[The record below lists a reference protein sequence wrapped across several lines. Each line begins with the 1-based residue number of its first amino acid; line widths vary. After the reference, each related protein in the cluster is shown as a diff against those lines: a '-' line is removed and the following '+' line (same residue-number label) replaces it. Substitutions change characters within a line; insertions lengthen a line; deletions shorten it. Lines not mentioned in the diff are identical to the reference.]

1 MEWGVISGGGHVVI
15 YGDGMDD
22 LFGWESGAG
31 VWGATNN
38 YDVYVPKSTYSGST
52 GLFKTVNN
60 YIGKNTQHW
69 RILI

>member
-1 MEWGVISGGGHVVI
+1 MPYANLCQFVGECRRNI
-15 YGDGMDD
+15 
-22 LFGWESGAG
+22 AG
-31 VWGATNN
+31 N